1 MHPTPGTLLITCAY
15 TVSALPYHN
24 PPPRVPTSL
33 PLRYQAKL
41 SEAEDATKALR
52 DRQRDIKDTHT
63 TGMSQ
68 IDIMNDMIRLLQ
80 LKLNLA
86 KGISGGGMDFMG
98 GGGGGGGGG
107 HAFDTGSANVLQ
119 L

>member
-1 MHPTPGTLLITCAY
+1 
-15 TVSALPYHN
+15 
-24 PPPRVPTSL
+24 
-33 PLRYQAKL
+33 
-41 SEAEDATKALR
+41 
-52 DRQRDIKDTHT
+52 
-63 TGMSQ
+63 MSQ

-86 KGISGGGMDFMG
+86 KGISGGGMDFVG
-98 GGGGGGGGG
+98 AGGGGGGG